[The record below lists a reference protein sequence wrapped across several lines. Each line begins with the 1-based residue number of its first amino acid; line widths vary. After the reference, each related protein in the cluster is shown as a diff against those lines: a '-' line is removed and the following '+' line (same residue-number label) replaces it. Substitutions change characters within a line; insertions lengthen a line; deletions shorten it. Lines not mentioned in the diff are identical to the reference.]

1 MWIQDGCGSGADF
14 PEVISRVR
22 QWRAWMRPSPWYPFS
37 GQNTSDPWKTG
48 IVPALPVALG
58 AANWRRSGRQ
68 AGAGF
73 QAAGHRVSGVPHLPP
88 VNPFPDQG
96 WAVPSDSRLPFSV
109 VAGPAFFGVARS
121 HIDPAEGPSALLAV
135 LGHR

>member
-1 MWIQDGCGSGADF
+1 MDSGRLRIRRGLSGGHLPGPAMARMDATVPVVSVLGPEYFGSLENGYR
-14 PEVISRVR
+14 SC
-22 QWRAWMRPSPWYPFS
+22 
-37 GQNTSDPWKTG
+37 
-48 IVPALPVALG
+48 VPGRSAGNQLS
-58 AANWRRSGRQ
+58 RSGRQ